1 MILNWEKL
9 SAENFNAFSVGR
21 EDEPQRFGCLD
32 RLESCLSEAARRLS
46 RWGSVRGCPVLS
58 SHFSPG
64 LAPQVGHRTASA
76 CFSVTCFMVCVFLD
90 EGWSILTSAFPS
102 YVLNF
107 TGTRWDTIVE
117 DNGESELYES
127 VERTSYIFFDGIAVA
142 EEAWSLANS
151 RAKSK
156 FFGNSAASS
165 VSWACASSVFFS
177 RRLASASKIFA
188 NGLR

>member
-1 MILNWEKL
+1 MGFGSRLPGTKL
-9 SAENFNAFSVGR
+9 T
-21 EDEPQRFGCLD
+21 L
-32 RLESCLSEAARRLS
+32 LS
-46 RWGSVRGCPVLS
+46 RSRATSG
-58 SHFSPG
+58 
-64 LAPQVGHRTASA
+64 APNRQCLFFGDLH
-76 CFSVTCFMVCVFLD
+76 CFMVCVFLP
-90 EGWSILTSAFPS
+90 EGWSILTSALLPS
-102 YVLNF
+102 YVLNV

-117 DNGESELYES
+117 DTGESELYES
-127 VERTSYIFFDGIAVA
+127 VERTSYIFLGGIAAA

-165 VSWACASSVFFS
+165 VSWACASSVLFS